1 MYEGKNP
8 TALQSQRWLVE
19 SLISLMEEKPFS
31 KITVMDI
38 CRKADLSRQ
47 TFYNFF
53 TDKEEILRYF
63 LQQQY
68 MAELAKYEGRSRVT
82 IQEIVSSFLFV
93 LMKNDK
99 IFTYMLDN
107 DLSILIAEE
116 ITKCVNAFANYF
128 VSENRKNKMLIY
140 SEALLAGAIGNILV
154 CWLKQ
159 EERATQQELTELLYQ
174 FFKGEL
180 YDLEA

>member
-19 SLISLMEEKPFS
+19 SLLSLMEEKPFS

-68 MAELAKYEGRSRVT
+68 MAELAKYEGRNNVS

-116 ITKCVNAFANYF
+116 ITKCVNAFANHF

-159 EERATQQELTELLYQ
+159 EERATQEELTELLYQ